1 MRTDKNPD
9 IFFNK
14 MKKKPALQKILDN
27 LDDYTAEELENVKG
41 QPLWIRQQL
50 VKLKNNDGRDSSVT
64 AEELADMMMA
74 NSPEPTAAPTYEVR
88 QWLGMDFQM
97 SCGHTGSMKIE
108 VSYGDYLIVYDP
120 IVHKVGLSSSIG
132 YLSSTEWA
140 KFQRDAVIVGR
151 MTKPEFSAYVS
162 QQLTQKHGSNVAQPA
177 INIQDE
183 SNPNVDDRGLFKI
196 IRHNED

>member
-1 MRTDKNPD
+1 MRSALNQDD
-9 IFFNK
+9 FFKK
-14 MKKKPALQKILDN
+14 MNKKPPLQKILDS

-64 AEELADMMMA
+64 AEQLANMMMA
-74 NSPEPTAAPTYEVR
+74 NSPEQQATPTYEVR

-97 SCGHTGSMKIE
+97 SCGRTGSMKIE
-108 VSYGDYLIVYDP
+108 VAYGDYLIVYDE
-120 IVHKVGLSSSIG
+120 IVHKIGLSSSIG
-132 YLSSTEWA
+132 FLSQIEWA
-140 KFQRDAVIVGR
+140 RFLRDAMVIGR

-162 QQLTQKHGSNVAQPA
+162 QQLTQKHGANVSQPA
-177 INIQDE
+177 FAVADD